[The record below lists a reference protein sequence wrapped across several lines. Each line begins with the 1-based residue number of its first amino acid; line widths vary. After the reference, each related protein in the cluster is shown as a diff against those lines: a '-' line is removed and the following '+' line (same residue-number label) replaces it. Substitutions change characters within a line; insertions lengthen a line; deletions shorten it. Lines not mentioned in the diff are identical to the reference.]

1 MNRTDKYGLPPSQK
15 GRLPPLLF
23 HSVNADGRLAISSD
37 GTGRGE
43 RTWVIAFRRK
53 RRRDTRNWQTDTA
66 EKDTRDGKT
75 SQSESDRYMRDIL
88 LEAEGGS
95 SKGLNAKSERDCSN
109 ELNVLRLRPIIW
121 FP

>member
-23 HSVNADGRLAISSD
+23 HSVNADGRPTISSD

-75 SQSESDRYMRDIL
+75 SQLESDRYTRDIL
-88 LEAEGGS
+88 LEAER
-95 SKGLNAKSERDCSN
+95 AREFW
-109 ELNVLRLRPIIW
+109 RPKRKIRA
-121 FP
+121 

>member
-1 MNRTDKYGLPPSQK
+1 M
-15 GRLPPLLF
+15 
-23 HSVNADGRLAISSD
+23 
-37 GTGRGE
+37 
-43 RTWVIAFRRK
+43 IAFRRK

-75 SQSESDRYMRDIL
+75 SQLESDRYMRDIL

-95 SKGLNAKSERDCSN
+95 SEGLNAKSERDCSN
-109 ELNVLRLRPIIW
+109 EYFLRLRPIIW